1 MYSLDSVK
9 RAQNGAGKNVSSA
22 PVSTASQQSSA
33 ATPVVS
39 AAAILSSASS
49 TSSQSSSHH
58 IDATGVIE
66 VSAVGGDP
74 VLQPSIGEPLLNGK
88 EKTPMC
94 LVNELARFNKVC
106 CMN

>member
-1 MYSLDSVK
+1 M
-9 RAQNGAGKNVSSA
+9 SS
-22 PVSTASQQSSA
+22 ASQQSSA

-49 TSSQSSSHH
+49 TSSQSSHH
-58 IDATGVIE
+58 IDSTGVIE

-74 VLQPSIGEPLLNGK
+74 VLQPMIGEPLLNGK

-106 CMN
+106 CFKYQLVAT